1 VHELADALPAGAKL
15 LGDKAYISASDA
27 TAILTA
33 SGVRLVAQARANMQP
48 LDWWDDFD
56 LRDYRHTI
64 ETVNSQLEK
73 MAIERIYARTN
84 PGFSIKVHAAIVA
97 LALTNA
103 D

>member
-1 VHELADALPAGAKL
+1 
-15 LGDKAYISASDA
+15 
-27 TAILTA
+27 
-33 SGVRLVAQARANMQP
+33 MQP

-64 ETVNSQLEK
+64 ETVNSQLDK